1 MRSTE
6 GIVPVDAIVM

>member
-1 MRSTE
+1 MCCIA